1 METIRN
7 RDAAVNPSRGTVQA
21 GIRRALND
29 TSLQLSVLQR
39 RVGARLDLKDT
50 DLECYNLVF
59 AEGAL
64 SPRELAQRS
73 GIHPATL
80 TGVIDRLE
88 RAGWVA
94 RERDPADRRGVRVVA
109 LRKRNR
115 ELFDLLG
122 GMNTAMGELMDDYTT
137 GELQTILDFLTRTT
151 AAGAVAADELAAQP

>member
-1 METIRN
+1 MKTIQTEG
-7 RDAAVNPSRGTVQA
+7 AGVNPSRGAVQA
-21 GIRRALND
+21 GIRRALNA

-59 AEGAL
+59 AEGSM
-64 SPRELAQRS
+64 SPRDLAQRS

-109 LRKRNR
+109 LRDRNR
-115 ELFDLLG
+115 ELFDLLA
-122 GMNTAMGELMDDYTT
+122 GMNTAMGDLMDDYTT
-137 GELQTILDFLTRTT
+137 DELRTVLDFLTRTV
-151 AAGAVAADELAAQP
+151 AAGADAADALAAP

>member
-1 METIRN
+1 MKTIRSQ
-7 RDAAVNPSRGTVQA
+7 DAAVNPARGTVQS

-59 AEGAL
+59 AEGSM
-64 SPRELAQRS
+64 SPRDLAQRS

-109 LRKRNR
+109 LRDRNR
-115 ELFDLLG
+115 ELFDLLA
-122 GMNTAMGELMDDYTT
+122 GMNTAMGELMDDFTT
-137 GELQTILDFLTRTT
+137 EELQTILDFLTRTV
-151 AAGAVAADELAAQP
+151 AAGAAAADELAAQP